1 MAASSKWKKVA
12 VAIAVVLVLLFGLMQ
27 SGLLILFGNYLA
39 IEGDVVSVAANSDGE
54 REAVVRLNWGPV
66 VKASIPSAC
75 VVFPGQ
81 VAVVNFTGPV
91 IGSKPS
97 FQVWESREK
106 Q

>member
-12 VAIAVVLVLLFGLMQ
+12 YGLAVVVILLFGLLQ
-27 SGLLILFGNYLA
+27 SGLLIVLGNYFA
-39 IEGDVVSVAANSDGE
+39 IEGDVVSVAAASEAE

-66 VKASIPSAC
+66 VKASVPAAC

-81 VAVVNFTGPV
+81 VATLNFTGPI
-91 IGSKPS
+91 IGSKPA
-97 FQVWESREK
+97 FRLWESREK